1 MLAKTLG
8 CVLALCCFAS
18 GQILYLD
25 QEVRVPRLPSLMA
38 RTHDPSDILLT
49 SLDTILHDRDIC
61 CGKDSALVDSG
72 EAADPNSLKDIAGKL
87 GGRHLLGDGRPIMV
101 TAEFLAPDAVS
112 AAHLIQML
120 TDKHAALMEWNSHL
134 YVVQGLVYFWT
145 GDSESG
151 PYTVIRKFLLLDTRY
166 TDWRREVVFTRGVD
180 DTDKVQGLLF
190 LQVKPQ

>member
-8 CVLALCCFAS
+8 CVLALCCFAC

-25 QEVRVPRLPSLMA
+25 QEVRVPGLPSLMA

-61 CGKDSALVDSG
+61 CGKDSALVDSA

-151 PYTVIRKFLLLDTRY
+151 PHTVIRKFLLLDTRY